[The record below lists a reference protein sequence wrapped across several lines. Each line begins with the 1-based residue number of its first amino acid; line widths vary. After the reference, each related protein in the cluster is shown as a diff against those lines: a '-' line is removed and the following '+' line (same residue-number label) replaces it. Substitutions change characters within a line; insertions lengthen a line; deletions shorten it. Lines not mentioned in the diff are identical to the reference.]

1 MSRFHVYLIRLPSQ
15 RELLFNRRNAQLHD
29 KCPRENHGAKELEN
43 EVRRFVPFR
52 KRELA
57 GEIKPGDRRAQETFF
72 HDQDSWR
79 KGKASL
85 VIEREIFP
93 WKDPGATG
101 EKKKKKK
108 GKSAEMKGAFFNP
121 VFFKNVKFLWPVN
134 VNFLEAA
141 HRRRGRV
148 ELFRGVVRT
157 LSLTI

>member
-29 KCPRENHGAKELEN
+29 KCPRENHGATELEN

-101 EKKKKKK
+101 EKKKRKKESQPRWK
-108 GKSAEMKGAFFNP
+108 GLSS
-121 VFFKNVKFLWPVN
+121 
-134 VNFLEAA
+134 
-141 HRRRGRV
+141 
-148 ELFRGVVRT
+148 T
-157 LSLTI
+157 LSFLKTWNFYGQSTSTFSRLHTAVGDGSNCFEG